1 MQSTL
6 ELPGPIEAQEQ
17 QPASSFTPYP
27 AAVVTPQNSS
37 EALPT
42 PVTSDQPPGHNE
54 DSDGS
59 ADASNKADPGCLD
72 DEQPENNN
80 NGNYEQELEAIF
92 KATPLD
98 DLWVAVHFI
107 QALQTASLDNK
118 YT

>member
-6 ELPGPIEAQEQ
+6 EPLGPIEAQER

-37 EALPT
+37 EAPPT
-42 PVTSDQPPGHNE
+42 PVTSDQPPGHNQ

-59 ADASNKADPGCLD
+59 ADASNEADPGCLD

-92 KATPLD
+92 KATQLD
-98 DLWVAVHFI
+98 DL
-107 QALQTASLDNK
+107 
-118 YT
+118 